1 MSAVLKSANVW
12 AVMPCH
18 QDGPT
23 AELLSD
29 LRARVG
35 GVLLVD
41 DGAPPAVGSRLRSF
55 AEADATELL
64 ALGRNRGKG
73 HAIAEGLRVLLAREP
88 RPEAVLLVDADGQ
101 HPPGE
106 IPAFLRAAQEA
117 DLVVG
122 DRLGDHA
129 SMPLARSL
137 CNRVTSRMLEIVTG
151 CQVRD
156 SQCGMRLLRG
166 AALHEVAFRGG
177 RYESET
183 DHLKR
188 CLRRGV
194 RVTWVPIPAIYG
206 DERSCF
212 RPVRDA
218 LRVLG
223 ALV

>member
-1 MSAVLKSANVW
+1 MSSALDPGRVW
-12 AVMPCH
+12 ALMPCH
-18 QDGPT
+18 QGGPS

-29 LRARVG
+29 LRSRVA

-41 DGAPPAVGSRLRSF
+41 DGAPPNVAAELRAF
-55 AEADATELL
+55 AEGDSTELL

-73 HAIAEGLRVLLAREP
+73 HAIAEGLRVLLARDP
-88 RPEAVLLVDADGQ
+88 RPDAVILVDADGQ

-106 IPAFLRAAQEA
+106 VPAFLRAAADA

-122 DRLGDHA
+122 DRLGDDGA
-129 SMPLARSL
+129 MPALRSL
-137 CNRVTSRMLEIVTG
+137 CNRLTSRLLELATG
-151 CQVRD
+151 CPVRD

-166 AALHEVAFRGG
+166 AALHDVGFRGG

-188 CLRRGV
+188 CLRSGV
-194 RVTWVPIPAIYG
+194 RVAWVPIPAIYG

-212 RPVRDA
+212 RPFRDA

>member
-1 MSAVLKSANVW
+1 
-12 AVMPCH
+12 MPCH

-29 LRARVG
+29 LRGRVG

-41 DGAPPAVGSRLRSF
+41 DGAPPRVGAKLRSLAD
-55 AEADATELL
+55 AEATDLL
-64 ALGRNRGKG
+64 VLGRNRGKG
-73 HAIAEGLRVLLAREP
+73 HAMAEGLKVLLARNP
-88 RPEAVLLVDADGQ
+88 RPDAVMFVDADGQ
-101 HPPGE
+101 HPPCE
-106 IPAFLRAAQEA
+106 VPAFLRAAEDA

-122 DRLGDHA
+122 DRLGDDA
-129 SMPLARSL
+129 AMPLARSV
-137 CNRVTSRMLEIVTG
+137 CNRLASRLLELATG
-151 CQVRD
+151 CPVRD

-166 AALHEVAFRGG
+166 AALHDVAFRGG

-212 RPVRDA
+212 RPVRDV